1 MKDFDLN
8 QDLEAP
14 NQLDDVSAL
23 GQEVDEI
30 GQDVGEIGP

>member
-1 MKDFDLN
+1 MKNYDLN
-8 QDLEAP
+8 QDLKAP

-30 GQDVGEIGP
+30 GDVGEIGP